1 MKVISKGI
9 ILSVAVIFVLFF
21 SISINK
27 PIPISY
33 ALENDNGTFTI
44 ETPLPPY
51 AFLYH
56 GGNLTIDISED
67 NPFYPGYGEGLSRD
81 AIYKFDDVMKVENN
95 VTQTGA
101 SVICVIITSQMD
113 GLKFYYSN
121 TTPEDSISFTLG
133 EYESVNVG
141 IYINTTNYALG
152 EVSGSFKIQAYEG
165 ACG

>member
-1 MKVISKGI
+1 MISTKI
-9 ILSVAVIFVLFF
+9 TLPLTAILILIVAV
-21 SISINK
+21 SISK
-27 PIPISY
+27 PIPVSY
-33 ALENDNGTFTI
+33 ALENDNNVFTI

-56 GGNLTIDISED
+56 GGNLTINISEN

-81 AIYKFDDVMKVENN
+81 AIYNFDDVMKVENN
-95 VTQTGA
+95 VTQTGT
-101 SVICVIITSQMD
+101 SVICVIITSQME
-113 GLKFYYSN
+113 GLRFYYSN

-141 IYINTTNYALG
+141 IHINTTNYALG

-165 ACG
+165 ACE

>member
-1 MKVISKGI
+1 MISTKI
-9 ILSVAVIFVLFF
+9 TLPLAAILILIVAV
-21 SISINK
+21 SISK
-27 PIPISY
+27 PIPVSY
-33 ALENDNGTFTI
+33 AFEEFTI

-51 AFLYH
+51 VFLYH

-101 SVICVIITSQMD
+101 SVICVIITSQMK
-113 GLKFYYSN
+113 GLRFYYSN
-121 TTPEDSISFTLG
+121 TAPEESINFTLG

-165 ACG
+165 GCG

>member
-1 MKVISKGI
+1 MISTKI
-9 ILSVAVIFVLFF
+9 TLPLATILILIVAV
-21 SISINK
+21 SISK
-27 PIPISY
+27 PIPVSY
-33 ALENDNGTFTI
+33 ALEDDNGVFTI

-56 GGNLTIDISED
+56 GGNLTIDISEN

-81 AIYKFDDVMKVENN
+81 AIYNFDDVMKVENN

-101 SVICVIITSQMD
+101 SVICVIITSQME
-113 GLKFYYSN
+113 GLRFYYSN

-141 IYINTTNYALG
+141 IHINTTNYALG

-165 ACG
+165 ACE